1 MSEKKSLTLTSENFE
16 REVLGS
22 ETPVLVDFWA
32 EWCAPCRALGPV
44 VEELASEFEGRAVV
58 GKVDVDV
65 EQDLARQYGI
75 RSIPTL
81 LVFRNGKIADRVVG
95 IAPKQRLAEAL
106 EAA

>member
-44 VEELASEFEGRAVV
+44 VEELAGDFEGRAVV

-65 EQDLARQYGI
+65 EQDLAREYGI

-81 LVFRNGKIADRVVG
+81 LVFRNGEIADRVVG

>member
-65 EQDLARQYGI
+65 EQDLAREYGI

-81 LVFRNGKIADRVVG
+81 LVFRDGEIAERIVGVV
-95 IAPKQRLAEAL
+95 PVERLAEAL
-106 EAA
+106 DAA